1 MTISSFLSA
10 ILPTN
15 TIYALIND
23 EGDFA
28 QIESEQTEQWDG
40 SPCMVQLLFTDDQ
53 ACKNLTNLQFTK
65 YKPTPLPIS
74 EVMEFLIAI
83 DESGGLI
90 MINPTADMDST
101 EHEPID
107 LYNAIGDKLGLFED
121 E

>member
-1 MTISSFLSA
+1 
-10 ILPTN
+10 
-15 TIYALIND
+15 
-23 EGDFA
+23 
-28 QIESEQTEQWDG
+28 
-40 SPCMVQLLFTDDQ
+40 MVQLLFTDEQ

-74 EVMEFLIAI
+74 EMMEFLVAI

-90 MINPTADMDST
+90 MFNPTVEMDST